1 MGVRGIYKKDSSGKR
16 YLAYTVK
23 DTADGK
29 TKTTKYTSR
38 GQIIIDD
45 SAKVEA
51 EAQARIV
58 EIQKQQEVKAQE
70 VKVAEQKVQAQ
81 ATQQRQQTQAIAG
94 VTPVQTTQPQFFSP
108 LGPQSRAS
116 GPTFIEQR
124 QQEQQQEKERVQ
136 RIQQGMISPTKL
148 STEQKIG
155 MARQRKE
162 SLGQPVFKE
171 AIQEGVIG
179 FAKPFAAAGAAI
191 LSPVQTTKNLFSFGK
206 AAVTD
211 PIGTGKSIYSSFKT
225 SVSESPEKVAGAA
238 IGDFVLGSYVT
249 RGTRAV
255 TQKISDVKV
264 KWGAQYV
271 PEEQVYSSQVLTE
284 GKTFPTITKS
294 SEVYTQFKS
303 ADGIV
308 TTASPQKI
316 SGTVAGPGRKGEF
329 FLEDPGIYTT
339 PKGQGSPAFLR
350 IEPTTPE
357 FKFSLIPDVKPTRP
371 TIAEFQTQGIGTIPK
386 GVLNI
391 PGFKATGEYAAA
403 ELAAAGKVYVS
414 KRSQIGIGEL
424 PRQTF
429 TVAEDFISPI
439 TGRKIPRGAKILEA
453 GTSEGELIIPPTTK
467 FEPVSGQ
474 KQYTTYQG
482 RVVAIDQYKLIGAA
496 DDVASVGK
504 PTTPTTTSQQVY
516 KGIREYSELSQ
527 PKPTQ
532 ITPSYFAPSSRAS
545 IGTAPSS
552 ASSNLVTSDSS
563 NLVTVS
569 SSIARP
575 SPTKSDVS
583 GPVSEIFGKSTPTYE
598 PTMTPISSSPTSKP
612 SRSTSTGGSSSG
624 GSSTPPSSP
633 PPYTPPPSQP
643 TPTPYGGGSSVTR
656 STIYESSRELFKYRQ
671 PKFQQEQRK
680 SFEVFVKRGK
690 EFERVKTFGEASS
703 ALQFGR
709 SYIGS
714 RALASF
720 QVREA
725 QSGRALKAFEFG
737 PSIRVS
743 KRDPYTFVEKRERR
757 IKSKGEL
764 QEITFKG
771 IASTRNRR
779 Y

>member
-1 MGVRGIYKKDSSGKR
+1 MGVRGVYKKDSSGKR
-16 YLAYTVK
+16 YLAYTIK

-29 TKTTKYTSR
+29 TKTTKYTSS
-38 GQIIIDD
+38 GKQVIDD
-45 SAKVEA
+45 QAKVEA
-51 EAQARIV
+51 EAQARIQQIAK
-58 EIQKQQEVKAQE
+58 EQEVKQQE

-81 ATQQRQQTQAIAG
+81 QTQQRQQTQAIAG

-116 GPTFIEQR
+116 GPTFIEQK
-124 QQEQQQEKERVQ
+124 QQEDKERVQ
-136 RIQQGMISPTKL
+136 RIQQGMISPTKV

-155 MARQRKE
+155 MEIDRRTSQ
-162 SLGQPVFKE
+162 GQSSFIGGLK
-171 AIQEGVIG
+171 EGVIG
-179 FAKPFAAAGAAI
+179 FATPFKAAGETIA
-191 LSPVQTTKNLFSFGK
+191 SPIQTTKNLFSFGK
-206 AAVTD
+206 SAFTD
-211 PIGTGKSIYSSFKT
+211 PVGTGKLIFSDYKT
-225 SVSESPEKVAGAA
+225 KLDESPTKFIGEVAG
-238 IGDFVLGSYVT
+238 DLVLGTYIT
-249 RGTRAV
+249 KAIRIGR
-255 TQKISDVKV
+255 QKVSDVKV
-264 KWGAQYV
+264 KWGAQYI
-271 PEEQVYSSQVLTE
+271 PPEQVYSSQVLTD

-294 SEVYTQFKS
+294 SEVYTQFRK
-303 ADGIV
+303 ADDIV

-316 SGTVAGPGRKGEF
+316 SGTVAGPGRKGEV

-350 IEPTTPE
+350 IEPTNSE
-357 FKFSLIPDVKPTRP
+357 FEFSLIPDIKPTRP
-371 TIAEFQTQGIGTIPK
+371 TIAEFQTQGIGKIPK
-386 GVLNI
+386 GVLDV
-391 PGFKATGEYAAA
+391 PGFKATGDYAAA
-403 ELAAAGKVYVS
+403 TLAPAGKVYVS

-429 TVAEDFISPI
+429 TVADDFTSPI
-439 TGRKIPRGAKILEA
+439 TGRNIPKGARILEA
-453 GTSEGELIIPPTTK
+453 GTSEGELIIPMTAK
-467 FEPVSGQ
+467 FQPVSGQ

-552 ASSNLVTSDSS
+552 DSS

-569 SSIARP
+569 SSYVGRP
-575 SPTKSDVS
+575 APSKPGVS

-612 SRSTSTGGSSSG
+612 SRSTSTSGGSGG

-633 PPYTPPPSQP
+633 SPYTPPPSQP
-643 TPTPYGGGSSVTR
+643 TLTPYGGGSSVTR

>member
-1 MGVRGIYKKDSSGKR
+1 MGQRVIYKKDKYGKR
-16 YLAYTVK
+16 YVSSIIKDSGETATYTK
-23 DTADGK
+23 GGK
-29 TKTTKYTSR
+29 RIVQSR
-38 GQIIIDD
+38 EEDI
-45 SAKVEA
+45 
-51 EAQARIV
+51 AQANARIAELTKEREQKAAEV
-58 EIQKQQEVKAQE
+58 KQQEL
-70 VKVAEQKVQAQ
+70 KVAEQKVQAQ

-94 VTPVQTTQPQFFSP
+94 VTPVQTNQPQFFSP
-108 LGPQSRAS
+108 LGPQSRES
-116 GPTFIEQR
+116 GPTFIEQK
-124 QQEQQQEKERVQ
+124 QQEDKERVQ
-136 RIQQGMISPTKL
+136 RIQQGMISPTKI

-206 AAVTD
+206 SAITD

-225 SVSESPEKVAGAA
+225 SVSESPEKVVGSVA
-238 IGDFVLGSYVT
+238 GDFVLGSYIT

-264 KWGAQYV
+264 KWGAEYV
-271 PEEQVYSSQVLTE
+271 PEEQVYSSQVLIE

-294 SEVYTQFKS
+294 SEVYDQFKS
-303 ADGIV
+303 ADNIV

-339 PKGQGSPAFLR
+339 PKGQGSPVFLR

-357 FKFSLIPDVKPTRP
+357 FKFSFIPDVKPTRP
-371 TIAEFQTQGIGTIPK
+371 TIAEFQTQGISKIPK
-386 GVLNI
+386 GVLDI
-391 PGFKATGEYAAA
+391 PGFKATGEYAAST
-403 ELAAAGKVYVS
+403 LAPAGKVYVS
-414 KRSQIGIGEL
+414 KRSQIGVGEL
-424 PRQTF
+424 TRQTF
-429 TVAEDFISPI
+429 TAADDFVSPI
-439 TGRKIPRGAKILEA
+439 TGRKIPRGAKLLEA
-453 GTSEGELIIPPTTK
+453 GTSEGELIIPQSTK

-504 PTTPTTTSQQVY
+504 PTTTSQQVY
-516 KGIREYSELSQ
+516 KGIKEYSELSQ

-569 SSIARP
+569 TSVARP

-612 SRSTSTGGSSSG
+612 SRSTGGGSG
-624 GSSTPPSSP
+624 GGSSP

-643 TPTPYGGGSSVTR
+643 TPTPYGGGTSYTSSQL
-656 STIYESSRELFKYRQ
+656 YESSREFFKYKQ
-671 PKFQQEQRK
+671 PKFQPEQRK

-720 QVREA
+720 QVRES